1 MTEHSYAAAAAAS
14 LYNRIYT
21 DKYCEVAA
29 AVLFTYDSL
38 ITFDRELAYFWTAK
52 RISGASL
59 LFFANKWISTMLYA
73 TAWIH
78 FASFPSNK
86 VSSGLHCSVFADT
99 QWALFITQ
107 FIPGAAFS
115 ALRVYVLSRRKL
127 LGLLVF
133 ALSLAPVGGN
143 LAWYGYHFSGENL
156 PPFGCL
162 RTDNTTPALDLRNGA
177 VVLISRVPLILSDM
191 ILIYITWIKL
201 SSWVVRRH
209 IKQSRILSLSDI
221 LLHGGIILL
230 ILNIVH
236 ITFTSTELAGGS
248 FSGGSELPLFTG
260 LLTTVI
266 ISRFLLELQQANQVA
281 VRVDLDDSSQ
291 ALRDPW
297 DSTPS
302 FISSLGGFINSD
314 HPALSED
321 DDAFESQVGALSEA
335 RGMATT
341 RESTQSHRPPS
352 LEARDP
358 SPRT

>member
-1 MTEHSYAAAAAAS
+1 MSSGADAAAAAAAS

-29 AVLFTYDSL
+29 AVLFTYDAL
-38 ITFDRELAYFWTAK
+38 ITFDREVAYFWTAK

-59 LFFANKWISTMLYA
+59 LFFANKWISSMLYA
-73 TAWIH
+73 TAWFH

-115 ALRVYVLSRRKL
+115 ALRAYVLSMRKL

-162 RTDNTTPALDLRNGA
+162 RRDNTTPALDLSSVAGSYIGISNSPEYYHCQISSFT
-177 VVLISRVPLILSDM
+177 VVCLSTNIDVYSCWDVAANHHFFG
-191 ILIYITWIKL
+191 IPGIIYF
-201 SSWVVRRH
+201 V
-209 IKQSRILSLSDI
+209 
-221 LLHGGIILL
+221 ILL

-266 ISRFLLELQQANQVA
+266 ISRFLLELQQANQIA
-281 VRVDLDDSSQ
+281 VRVDLGDPSQ
-291 ALRDPW
+291 SFRTPW

-302 FISSLGGFINSD
+302 FISSLGGFIDPD
-314 HPALSED
+314 HPALSD
-321 DDAFESQVGALSEA
+321 DDDGFQSQVGALPEA
-335 RGMATT
+335 GEEGDDKRV
-341 RESTQSHRPPS
+341 
-352 LEARDP
+352 
-358 SPRT
+358 